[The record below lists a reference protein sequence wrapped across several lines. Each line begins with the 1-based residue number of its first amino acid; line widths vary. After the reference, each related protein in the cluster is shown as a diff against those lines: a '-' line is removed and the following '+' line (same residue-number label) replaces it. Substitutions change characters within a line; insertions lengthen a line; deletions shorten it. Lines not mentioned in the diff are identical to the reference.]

1 MGTGKRRKKEVF
13 VVIAGVILLWATGS
27 LARTYAGPGR
37 MGMCRTTFTEK
48 ASGGTLIMWDNL
60 NRNAPYVVIETVA
73 GESAETAIARLAN
86 VIEETNPFHWGITP
100 MSARKFKERIVT
112 SSGGEL
118 QGLVGSCGSYL
129 FAGTETG
136 LGIPRPPHSLTAN
149 YDPKLK
155 KIALK
160 WLNPP
165 GGYDEIRIVFNWSN
179 YDHAGGDGLAGDAE
193 SYVIDLDKIPAN
205 TGDLDILVFGIRNDI
220 PSNAA
225 AIHINN
231 NIQEELYG
239 FPFSSGLAPNWQRWS
254 LDANEAGIKPQMGIR
269 NELTDVKG
277 RRYNSIETA
286 DKKPFYQIIESSVQG
301 GTGGVYR
308 KFIGLTPGHTYRV
321 KARMAAL
328 SELKGKKQSV
338 SVHASAGCA
347 LSPRQMAGL
356 DALPCGKKGSAAC
369 KLKNADSK
377 TITKGK
383 YGEYS
388 DDITLPQDSNS
399 ITVWLRYT
407 GKGAGSVGLDWI
419 SLEDLSA
426 KTK

>member
-1 MGTGKRRKKEVF
+1 MGTVKRKKEAF
-13 VVIAGVILLWATGS
+13 AVIAGVILLWTTCS
-27 LARTYAGPGR
+27 LARIYAGPGR
-37 MGMCRTTFTEK
+37 MAMCRTTFTEK

-60 NRNAPYVVIETVA
+60 GRNARYVAIETAA
-73 GESAETAIARLAN
+73 GEPAETAIARLAEKIDN
-86 VIEETNPFHWGITP
+86 TDPFGWLRYHTGEK
-100 MSARKFKERIVT
+100 RVT

-118 QGLVGSCGSYL
+118 TGILGSCASYL

-149 YDPKLK
+149 YDPEHK

-165 GGYDEIRIVFNWSN
+165 GGYDIIRIKFRWGN
-179 YDHAGGDGLAGDAE
+179 YVHFGGDGLAGDAE
-193 SYVIDLDKIPAN
+193 SYVRDLVEKPMDVS
-205 TGDLDILVFGIRNDI
+205 DLDILVNGVRNDI
-220 PSNAA
+220 YSSAA
-225 AIHINN
+225 AIHINK

-239 FPFSSGLAPNWQRWS
+239 IPFSSGLAPNWQRWS

-269 NELTDVKG
+269 NELTTVKG
-277 RRYNSIETA
+277 RRYNSIPTA
-286 DKKPFYQIIESSVQG
+286 DKKPFYQIIESGVQG

-356 DALPCGKKGSAAC
+356 DALPGGKKGSDAC

-388 DDITLPQDSNS
+388 DEITLPQDSNS

-419 SLEDLSA
+419 SLEDLSV

>member
-1 MGTGKRRKKEVF
+1 MGTGKGKKEVF
-13 VVIAGVILLWATGS
+13 AVIAGVVLLWTTGS
-27 LARTYAGPGR
+27 LARHCSDAPPGMPGQAR
-37 MGMCRTTFTEK
+37 CCTTFTEK
-48 ASGGTLIMWDNL
+48 ASGGTLIMSDTL
-60 NRNAPYVVIETVA
+60 NRNTPYVAIETVA
-73 GESAETAIARLAN
+73 GESAETAIARLAEAIDN
-86 VIEETNPFHWGITP
+86 TNPFDWFGFPTGKK
-100 MSARKFKERIVT
+100 RVT

-118 QGLVGSCGSYL
+118 RGVLGGCGDYL

-149 YDPKLK
+149 YDLQLK

-160 WLNPP
+160 WNNPP
-165 GGYDEIRIVFNWSN
+165 GGYDEIIIKFRWSN
-179 YDHAGGDGLAGDAE
+179 YDHMGGDGLAGDAE
-193 SYVIDLDKIPAN
+193 SYIIDLDKMPAN
-205 TGDLDILVFGIRNDI
+205 TSDLDILVNGVRNDI
-220 PSNAA
+220 YSSAA

-239 FPFSSGLAPNWQRWS
+239 IPFSSGLAPNWQRWS

-269 NELTDVKG
+269 DELTTVKG
-277 RRYNSIETA
+277 RRYNSITMA

-356 DALPCGKKGSAAC
+356 DALPGGKKGSDAC

-419 SLEDLSA
+419 SLEDLSV
-426 KTK
+426 KKP

>member
-1 MGTGKRRKKEVF
+1 MSKKKETL
-13 VVIAGVILLWATGS
+13 VVIVCIVSLWTTGS
-27 LARTYAGPGR
+27 LARICPASRGSTQLQ
-37 MGMCRTTFTEK
+37 CHITFTGE
-48 ASGGTLIMWDNL
+48 ASGGTLIMSENL
-60 NRNAPYVVIETVA
+60 GRNVPYVAIETAA
-73 GESAETAIARLAN
+73 GEPAETAIARLAD
-86 VIEETNPFHWGITP
+86 VIEETNPFDWMITP
-100 MSARKFKERIVT
+100 ISDRKFKERIVT

-118 QGLVGSCGSYL
+118 QGLVGSCAQYMT
-129 FAGTETG
+129 AGTETG

-160 WLNPP
+160 WRNPP
-165 GGYDEIRIVFNWSN
+165 GGYDKIRIRFNWSN
-179 YDHAGGDGLAGDAE
+179 YLHGGGDSVAGDAE
-193 SYVIDLDKIPAN
+193 SYVRDLVEKPMDVN
-205 TGDLDILVFGIRNDI
+205 DLDILVVGIRNHI

-239 FPFSSGLAPNWQRWS
+239 IPFSSGLAPNWQRWS

-269 NELTDVKG
+269 DELTDVKG
-277 RRYNSIETA
+277 RRYNSIPTA
-286 DKKPFYQIIESSVQG
+286 DKKPFYQIIESGVQG

-356 DALPCGKKGSAAC
+356 DALPGGKKGSDAC

-388 DDITLPQDSNS
+388 DEITLPQDSNS

-419 SLEDLSA
+419 SLEDLSV